1 MRVLVVYDSKFG
13 NTEKLAQSIAEQL
26 RQRGHVT
33 VTTADKPQGT
43 TLEEAVD
50 LLVVGGPTQGHGS
63 SRAMRGWLEGL
74 KPNHGIPA
82 AAFDT
87 RFVKPRWLTG
97 SAAKV
102 IAGRLVALGFDLIAD
117 PESFFVAHGDG
128 PLVDGELERAA
139 GWADTLAGKLI
150 TRASF
155 LR

>member
-13 NTEKLAQSIAEQL
+13 NTEKLAQVIAEQL
-26 RQRGHVT
+26 LQRGRLT
-33 VTTADKPQGT
+33 VTTADKAQRHM
-43 TLEEAVD
+43 LEEVD
-50 LLVVGGPTQGHGS
+50 LLVVGGPTQGHGI
-63 SRAMRGWLEGL
+63 SRAMRGWLGGL
-74 KPNHGIPA
+74 GPGHGIPA

-87 RFVKPRWLTG
+87 RFAKPRWLTG

-102 IAGRLVALGFDLIAD
+102 IAARLRGLGFDLVAD
-117 PESFFVAHGDG
+117 PESFFVARSEG
-128 PLVDGELERAA
+128 PLLDGEMGRAA

>member
-1 MRVLVVYDSKFG
+1 MKVLVVYDSKFG
-13 NTEKLAQSIAEQL
+13 NTEKLALVIAERL
-26 RQRGHVT
+26 RERGHAT
-33 VTTADKPQGT
+33 VSTADQRTVLG
-43 TLEEAVD
+43 AVD
-50 LLVVGGPTQGHGS
+50 LVVVGGPTQGHGIS
-63 SRAMRGWLEGL
+63 PAMRGWLEELEPG
-74 KPNHGIPA
+74 HGVPA

-87 RFVKPRWLTG
+87 RFAKSRWLTG

-102 IAGRLVALGFDLIAD
+102 IAARLRGLGFDLVAD
-117 PESFFVAHGDG
+117 PESFFVAHGEG